1 MRTRGHRGGTVP
13 RGLGRSSAA
22 TPSAILLTR
31 PLGHKPLGAACP
43 PQQQVSPLTE
53 KPWPLGSTSSSP
65 TPGAVWTA
73 PPSVRGGPGGRGYL
87 PPGAALWAML
97 CWEPGP
103 GANGLSRGR
112 RLGRTPPIDLRR
124 NATSLAGVT
133 RPSPASPFRI
143 RGATN
148 GVGVPM
154 ARRTLQRAQG
164 PSGHSVGRGIPASE
178 GRRWR
183 PPIGDISA
191 TADPDRL
198 VNQLPFLIGGLGRL
212 TAVRATVVTRSS
224 RRTAWVITGAVAFQ
238 HRGAVHLGQTSTGTK

>member
-1 MRTRGHRGGTVP
+1 MLGGQEDAYSGPP
-13 RGLGRSSAA
+13 RRDCPTGSGQEQCGDPECHPANPAPRPQTLGC
-22 TPSAILLTR
+22 
-31 PLGHKPLGAACP
+31 ACP
-43 PQQQVSPLTE
+43 PQQQVRPLTE

-73 PPSVRGGPGGRGYL
+73 HPSGVRCGPGDRGCL
-87 PPGAALWAML
+87 PPGAAIWAML

-103 GANGLSRGR
+103 RANGLSRGR

-164 PSGHSVGRGIPASE
+164 AFGAFGWPGNSCLGSSTVETTDRRHPSHGRS
-178 GRRWR
+178 
-183 PPIGDISA
+183 
-191 TADPDRL
+191 
-198 VNQLPFLIGGLGRL
+198 
-212 TAVRATVVTRSS
+212 RSP
-224 RRTAWVITGAVAFQ
+224 G
-238 HRGAVHLGQTSTGTK
+238 

>member
-43 PQQQVSPLTE
+43 PQQLVGPLTE
-53 KPWPLGSTSSSP
+53 KPWPLGSTSSFP

-73 PPSVRGGPGGRGYL
+73 PPSGEWRPRGRGM
-87 PPGAALWAML
+87 PSPGAALWATL

-103 GANGLSRGR
+103 RADGLSRGR
-112 RLGRTPPIDLRR
+112 RLGRTPPIGLRR
-124 NATSLAGVT
+124 NAISRPGVA

-164 PSGHSVGRGIPASE
+164 AFRVFGWPGNSCLGSSTVETTDRRHPSHGRS
-178 GRRWR
+178 
-183 PPIGDISA
+183 
-191 TADPDRL
+191 
-198 VNQLPFLIGGLGRL
+198 
-212 TAVRATVVTRSS
+212 RSP
-224 RRTAWVITGAVAFQ
+224 G
-238 HRGAVHLGQTSTGTK
+238 